1 MYCELRNKFAVYMR
15 STSPNARQPRPRR
28 AASDIAASRIRAVVS
43 HEAAVEQLEVQQRR
57 RRHKRGGGSTALLR
71 PHAAKF
77 TPAVASYPG
86 PTSKVHFR
94 NPMTSRV
101 LRADGTENLEC
112 RPVAG
117 DSFRR
122 SPGNEAT
129 AVSSPKTGNCEGT
142 QMQSTVRKQENMD
155 ATMEVPVS
163 RMAPYR
169 TAAARLFSPIQR
181 VLDANTA
188 IPTHMSGSVHHT
200 ASGEQPFPFSVL
212 GCAGQMLA
220 QLNSLFHLE
229 REYPVL
235 YHAILEE
242 PAAGLAGFLDS
253 AYPTGLASA
262 TTLELAEVLAPDT
275 TSGHRPAYSMDCT
288 LGASNFRLW
297 RRIIADEEEIS
308 SDLKR
313 QRAKDNFVAFA
324 TRSQPQQLQEEQQQ
338 PQQSVKKK
346 EEEKKAEEQQQAEP
360 VAPPYKKRR
369 G

>member
-1 MYCELRNKFAVYMR
+1 MSLKASCSSIPSEFRKIANGLLLSGNPVPSHPSLPLTPFTCETL
-15 STSPNARQPRPRR
+15 T
-28 AASDIAASRIRAVVS
+28 
-43 HEAAVEQLEVQQRR
+43 
-57 RRHKRGGGSTALLR
+57 
-71 PHAAKF
+71 
-77 TPAVASYPG
+77 
-86 PTSKVHFR
+86 
-94 NPMTSRV
+94 
-101 LRADGTENLEC
+101 
-112 RPVAG
+112 
-117 DSFRR
+117 
-122 SPGNEAT
+122 
-129 AVSSPKTGNCEGT
+129 
-142 QMQSTVRKQENMD
+142 
-155 ATMEVPVS
+155 
-163 RMAPYR
+163 
-169 TAAARLFSPIQR
+169 
-181 VLDANTA
+181 
-188 IPTHMSGSVHHT
+188 
-200 ASGEQPFPFSVL
+200 FSVL

-313 QRAKDNFVAFA
+313 QRAKGNFVAFA

-338 PQQSVKKK
+338 PHQIVKKK
-346 EEEKKAEEQQQAEP
+346 EEEKKAEEQQQAET